1 MKFIQRRLNLFFL
14 LFLTASFFI
23 SSDLQAAET
32 ASDSISLSVENFPK
46 ELLYPEYFR
55 IHDMLLWENIRKEL
69 IFKLRFLT
77 GKRPQK
83 DYISCHKFQR
93 RISRAIDRASSE
105 SKLTFSTVDNK
116 LLFDK
121 DSGFEKILS
130 PQPTLLNKSCNY
142 HSLGDISKGCILYCD
157 YHGIDF
163 ESEFYKQNKNKLEI
177 YKPLILPEDV
187 AELIIFLPSI
197 LVLMVISFL
206 LLPKKKKI
214 QMAK

>member
-197 LVLMVISFL
+197 LVLMVILFL
-206 LLPKKKKI
+206 LLPKKKRI

>member
-1 MKFIQRRLNLFFL
+1 MKFILKRLNLFFIL
-14 LFLTASFFI
+14 LLATSLFI

-32 ASDSISLSVENFPK
+32 ASDSTTLSIENFPK

-69 IFKLRFLT
+69 IFKFRFFT

-83 DYISCHKFQR
+83 DYIPCHKFQR

-105 SKLTFSTVDNK
+105 NKLTFSTVDNK

-121 DSGFEKILS
+121 NSDFEKILS

-142 HSLGDISKGCILYCD
+142 HSLGDINKGCILYCD

-197 LVLMVISFL
+197 LVLMVILFL
-206 LLPKKKKI
+206 ILPKKKKI